1 MSVPG
6 AGGWLLFWNWAL
18 RLWVVEAWIVAALWV
33 WRSVGAAI
41 GLPKVANLLDAQW
54 DDAPAT
60 GPMLTV
66 VVPALNEEASVAECL
81 ESLLAQDYESLR
93 IVAVDD
99 RSTDG
104 TGAVM
109 DGLAAARYPERLQV
123 LHVRELPVGWLGK
136 THAMTMA
143 ARESNRESTSESR
156 SEYLLFTDA
165 DIVFRADALRRSMA
179 YAVASRADHLVT
191 APTLVL
197 KRWDE
202 AALIGFFEV
211 CAMWASRPWKISD
224 AKAKRDSVG
233 VGAFNLMRREAYEQV
248 GGFEALRM
256 EIIEDIGMGR
266 RVKRAG
272 LRQRVAFGK
281 DLVRVHWAPGAM
293 GVVDVLTKN
302 MFAAFQFQI
311 VLLLGACGLLAGFF
325 VLPPISVMAGL
336 AWPELLLAG
345 LIAVGSVVVAYRALG
360 RYSGISAW
368 YAVLSP
374 FAATLLMYALLR
386 SMVKTLRQGG
396 VWWRGTLYPLKELRK
411 HVAPPW

>member
-1 MSVPG
+1 MSVPD
-6 AGGWLLFWNWAL
+6 GGLLWRWVP
-18 RLWVVEAWIVAALWV
+18 RVWVVEAWIVAALWL
-33 WRSVGAAI
+33 WRGVGAAI
-41 GLPKVANLLDAQW
+41 GLPRVANLLDAQW

-66 VVPALNEEASVAECL
+66 VVPALNEEANVAECL
-81 ESLLAQDYESLR
+81 ESLLRQDYESLR

-109 DGLAAARYPERLQV
+109 DGLAAHCPERLRV
-123 LHVRELPVGWLGK
+123 IHINELPAGWLGK
-136 THAMTMA
+136 THAMAMA

-165 DIVFRADALRRSMA
+165 DIVFRVDALRRSMA

-211 CAMWASRPWKISD
+211 CAMWASRPWKIAD

-256 EIIEDIGMGR
+256 EIIEDVGMGR

-281 DLVRVHWAPGAM
+281 DLVRVYWAPGAM
-293 GVVDVLTKN
+293 GVVEVLTKN
-302 MFAAFQFQI
+302 MFAAFRFQI
-311 VLLLGACGLLAGFF
+311 LLLLGACSALAGFF
-325 VLPPISVMAGL
+325 VLPAVAVLAGV
-336 AWPELLLAG
+336 AWPELLLPG
-345 LIAVGSVVVAYRALG
+345 LIVVGSVAVTYRALA

-374 FAATLLMYALLR
+374 FAAMLLAFALLR
-386 SMVKTLRQGG
+386 SMVKTVRQGG
-396 VWWRGTLYPLKELRK
+396 VLWRGTLYPLKELRK
-411 HVAPPW
+411 HVGPLW